1 MLVRQGNVLVT
12 ALTFIR
18 KLLIFKDFFLLKD

>member
-1 MLVRQGNVLVT
+1 MLVRQGNVLVA
-12 ALTFIR
+12 ALEFAR